1 MIDEA
6 LKMLNALK
14 NGRKISEDEIAEMV
28 DNLTSRAKDLEH
40 EVEVSH
46 LEAIEEKECWR
57 IADEL
62 ENYL

>member
-1 MIDEA
+1 MINEA

-14 NGRKISEDEIAEMV
+14 NGRKISEGEIAEMV
-28 DNLTSRAKDLEH
+28 DNLTSRAKDLGH

-57 IADEL
+57 IAGEL
-62 ENYL
+62 ENYM

>member
-14 NGRKISEDEIAEMV
+14 NGKKISEGEIAEMV

-57 IADEL
+57 IVDEL

>member
-1 MIDEA
+1 MINEA

-14 NGRKISEDEIAEMV
+14 NGRKISEGEIAEMV

-57 IADEL
+57 IAGEL

>member
-14 NGRKISEDEIAEMV
+14 NGRKIPESEIAEMV
-28 DNLTSRAKDLEH
+28 DDLTSRAKDLEH

-46 LEAIEEKECWR
+46 LEAVEEKECWR
-57 IADEL
+57 IAGEL
-62 ENYL
+62 ENYM

>member
-14 NGRKISEDEIAEMV
+14 NGRKISEGEIAEMV
-28 DNLTSRAKDLEH
+28 DNLTSRAKDLER

>member
-1 MIDEA
+1 MIDKA

-14 NGRKISEDEIAEMV
+14 NGRKISEGEIAEMV
-28 DNLTSRAKDLEH
+28 DNLTSRAKDLER

-57 IADEL
+57 IAGEL
-62 ENYL
+62 ENYM

>member
-14 NGRKISEDEIAEMV
+14 NGRKISEGEIAEMV

>member
-14 NGRKISEDEIAEMV
+14 NGRKIPESEIAEMV
-28 DNLTSRAKDLEH
+28 DGLTSRAKDLEH

-46 LEAIEEKECWR
+46 LEAVEEKECWR
-57 IADEL
+57 IAGEL
-62 ENYL
+62 ENYM

>member
-6 LKMLNALK
+6 LEMLNALK
-14 NGRKISEDEIAEMV
+14 NGRKIPESEIAEMA

-46 LEAIEEKECWR
+46 FEAVEEKECWR
-57 IADEL
+57 IAGEL
-62 ENYL
+62 ENYM